1 MENLLRALRTG
12 DPFPN
17 QVFLDVYSSTWFD
30 SLWRLSLI
38 PSAEKKVREH
48 GAALVKAED
57 GSLTVATARPGS
69 SDTFSIDA
77 REMQLEDF
85 MGYFHT
91 HPYESGT
98 TGVAFSP
105 GDFIATINHLN
116 ICIAQSG
123 DDLFM
128 LVRTPA
134 TPACIDPDPLLTDF
148 DRKMVYYQRQGE
160 AWQAAVLLA
169 NLHISRKYGLAF
181 YIGKMHQPLQLV
193 EGGR

>member
-1 MENLLRALRTG
+1 MRNLLRAFNTG
-12 DPFPN
+12 GVLPN
-17 QVFLDVYSSTWFD
+17 QVSLSEYSSTWFD
-30 SLWRLSLI
+30 CLWRLSLI
-38 PSAEKKVREH
+38 LPMREH
-48 GAALVKAED
+48 GAALVEAD

-69 SDTFSIDA
+69 SDAFDLDE
-77 REMQLEDF
+77 REMLLEGF

-105 GDFIATINHLN
+105 GDFIATITHLKL
-116 ICIAQSG
+116 CIAQSG

-128 LVRTPA
+128 LVRTPS
-134 TPACIDPDPLLTDF
+134 TPACIDPDQMLTDF
-148 DRKMVYYQRQGE
+148 DKWVVSYQRQGE

-169 NLHISRKYGLAF
+169 NLHISREYGLAF

>member
-1 MENLLRALRTG
+1 MNNLLRALRTDG
-12 DPFPN
+12 ILPD
-17 QVFLDVYSSTWFD
+17 QVSLDAYVSTWFRC
-30 SLWRLSLI
+30 LWDLSLI
-38 PSAEKKVREH
+38 PPVREH
-48 GAALVKAED
+48 GAALVEAD

-69 SDTFSIDA
+69 SEAFYLDE
-77 REMQLEDF
+77 REMRLEGF

-105 GDFIATINHLN
+105 GDFIATINHLK
-116 ICIAQSG
+116 ICVAQSG

-128 LVRTPA
+128 LVRSPS
-134 TPACIDPDPLLTDF
+134 TPACIDPDQILTDF
-148 DRKMVYYQRQGE
+148 DRERVSYQRQGE